1 MKHTCSSLP
10 LLQFLLIILILSS
23 CEKFAE
29 GVVHEVPFPEHTP
42 RLSATLIVNDEDQEL
57 VAMVTSSASVLDS
70 DGPQF
75 VQDAI
80 VTLTE
85 DNGQILYS
93 LTQEDFSD
101 EAYKLLLDDVFGD
114 HDGELTVTVDAP
126 GFEQITA
133 TNTMPSKPQFDFL
146 FELNGDT
153 INSPWGIYVQDA
165 FTLNFENNVGAAK
178 HYLIHVDALFTDEFT
193 GDTLEWTPDYLEARP
208 DPRITNHRMT
218 GGLIVSD
225 ESLAS
230 NENALSEI
238 NFSAKSWGEK
248 TENPPVSRRLRVV
261 SLSPELA
268 NFYLTA
274 DAHLSGGPDFFA
286 EPSLIYSNFSGG
298 FGCFGLSSQTVIEI
312 D

>member
-1 MKHTCSSLP
+1 MKHSSSYLT
-10 LLQFLLIILILSS
+10 LIKFLLIILTISS
-23 CEKFAE
+23 CGKFAE
-29 GVVHEVPFPEHTP
+29 GVVHEIPFPEHTP
-42 RLSATLIVNDEDQEL
+42 RLAATLIVNDEDQEL
-57 VAMVTSSASVLDS
+57 VAMVTSSASVLDAE
-70 DGPQF
+70 GPQF

-85 DNGQILYS
+85 DNGQALYS
-93 LTQEDFSD
+93 LTQEDFSG
-101 EAYKLLLDDVFGD
+101 EAYKLMLEDVFGYQE
-114 HDGELTVTVDAP
+114 GELTVTIDAP

-133 TNTMPSKPQFDFL
+133 TNTMPSKPQFEFVY
-146 FELNGDT
+146 ELNGDT

-165 FTLNFENNVGAAK
+165 FTLNIENNGGTAN
-178 HYLIHVDALFTDEFT
+178 HYLIHVDALFIDEYT
-193 GDTLEWTPDYLEARP
+193 GDTLDWTPDYLEARP

-248 TENPPVSRRLRVV
+248 TEDPPISRRLRVV

-286 EPSLIYSNFSGG
+286 EPSLIYSNFSSG